1 MIEVIPNWHPVAVHF
16 TIALL
21 ITASALFAAGT
32 LFRTSPSGAALTTA
46 ARWNLAIGIA
56 VTVATL
62 ATGWTAYNT
71 VAHDAASH
79 ANMSVHLRWAVATAS
94 VFLVAGGVA
103 WPERRK
109 GAGAGFAAAGAPRRR
124 FRGARGHGLARRR
137 ERLPLRPGR
146 HGASEIGR
154 PRPSRKW
161 RPPLADHAHDHAHD
175 HAPANGTA
183 APDAASG
190 QAGTAP
196 APTVPH
202 DHANGHEHSHEH
214 GQVQDQAPAEGSV
227 TPDAAAGKAEAAP
240 DAAAPHNHDHDHAH

>member
-103 WPERRK
+103 WLERRK
-109 GAGAGFAAAGAPRRR
+109 GAGAGFALLALLAGGS
-124 FRGARGHGLARRR
+124 GALAVTGWLGGENVYRYGLGVMA
-137 ERLPLRPGR
+137 LPKSGDHVHPGNGGLP
-146 HGASEIGR
+146 HEH
-154 PRPSRKW
+154 
-161 RPPLADHAHDHAHD
+161 ADEHAHDHGHD
-175 HAPANGTA
+175 HSQGHGSADGHAPGDNR
-183 APDAASG
+183 
-190 QAGTAP
+190 
-196 APTVPH
+196 
-202 DHANGHEHSHEH
+202 
-214 GQVQDQAPAEGSV
+214 
-227 TPDAAAGKAEAAP
+227 AAP
-240 DAAAPHNHDHDHAH
+240 DAAAGGGDAVTAPEAAAPHGHVH

>member
-103 WPERRK
+103 WLERRK
-109 GAGAGFAAAGAPRRR
+109 GAGAGFALLALLAGGS
-124 FRGARGHGLARRR
+124 GALAVTGWLGGENVYRYGLGVMALPKSGDHVHPGSGGHS
-137 ERLPLRPGR
+137 
-146 HGASEIGR
+146 H
-154 PRPSRKW
+154 
-161 RPPLADHAHDHAHD
+161 DQAHDHAHD